1 MQQPH
6 PRTKPLLIVVSGPSG
21 AGKDAVLARVK
32 GSVQPLYFVVTATT
46 RPQREGES
54 DGVPY
59 HFVSRERFQEM
70 VEWGELLEWAEVY
83 GHLYGVPKSQVKEAL
98 ERGHDVLVKV
108 DVQGAATIKRAVPQA
123 LLIFLAPP
131 SMAALEERLRDRNT
145 ESAAELERRIATANE
160 EMMQQGMFDYV
171 VVNDQVDLAAAQ
183 IDAIIT
189 AEKRRVRPRAV
200 DL

>member
-1 MQQPH
+1 M
-6 PRTKPLLIVVSGPSG
+6 KPLLIVVSGPSG

-32 GSVQPLYFVVTATT
+32 GSVQPLYFAVTATT
-46 RPQREGES
+46 RPLREGES
-54 DGVPY
+54 DGAPY
-59 HFVSRERFQEM
+59 HFVSRERFKAM
-70 VEWGELLEWAEVY
+70 VEGGELLEWAEVY
-83 GHLYGVPKSQVKEAL
+83 GHLYGVPKRQVKEAL
-98 ERGHDVLVKV
+98 EQGHDVLVKV
-108 DVQGAATIKRAVPQA
+108 DVQGAATIKSVVPQA

-160 EMMQQGMFDYV
+160 EMMQQEMFDYV

-200 DL
+200 NL